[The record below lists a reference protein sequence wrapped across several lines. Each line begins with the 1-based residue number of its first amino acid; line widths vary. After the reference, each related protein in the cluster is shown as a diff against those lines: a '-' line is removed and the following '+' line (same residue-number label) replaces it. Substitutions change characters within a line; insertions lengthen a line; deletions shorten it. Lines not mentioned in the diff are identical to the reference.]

1 MLLAIRKESD
11 VRTIIGILTIL
22 FVSSLAAQP
31 LTVGVHVPDP
41 TNTSTISQTLA
52 PVSYVNLTDFATAAG
67 TVNKASVYWSRACT
81 AAFKVVFLRTGF
93 ATDSSFTVVATRGPF
108 NSVDGRNDVTL
119 IPPVTLAA
127 GDLIGVVQLQPF
139 NTCGSVR
146 TMDYGGNVGYNLIT
160 TGDISTAGAL
170 GSPSNYSPR
179 YRFSA
184 VAYVSDPLL
193 VRILPAAGAV
203 QGASSF
209 FRTAVQIQN
218 AGATTMTGSFVFH
231 KQSQSASAGDPSL
244 PFILVPDQIQS
255 YPDLIASMGTSG
267 LGSVDI
273 VTNGGAMPIVTARVF
288 SDGGAAGTSGFSEEG
303 LSPSDAINFFRHG
316 ALFTPDDPVNFRM
329 NIGVRTLDNGATL
342 NITLVD
348 AAGNVQATRSVTYP
362 ANYFEQDSFA
372 TFTGTPTIPTGGQII
387 VSVAAFPGTAFI
399 YSSVIDNRTNDST
412 YRLADIK

>member
-1 MLLAIRKESD
+1 MRRSWKSCARPARPGSVGCPKTRPQSSSDLSCGKLLADTTRSVHGGAVNPVKAPAMLLAMRKESG
-11 VRTIIGILTIL
+11 VRIIIGILPIL

-93 ATDSSFTVVATRGPF
+93 TTNSSFTVVATRGPF

-127 GDLIGVVQLQPF
+127 GDLIGVVQLQPL
-139 NTCGSVR
+139 NICGSVR

-170 GSPSNYSPR
+170 GSPSNYTPP

-184 VAYVSDPLL
+184 VA
-193 VRILPAAGAV
+193 
-203 QGASSF
+203 
-209 FRTAVQIQN
+209 
-218 AGATTMTGSFVFH
+218 
-231 KQSQSASAGDPSL
+231 
-244 PFILVPDQIQS
+244 
-255 YPDLIASMGTSG
+255 
-267 LGSVDI
+267 
-273 VTNGGAMPIVTARVF
+273 
-288 SDGGAAGTSGFSEEG
+288 AAGTPGFSEEG

-342 NITLVD
+342 NIPLVD